1 MTELRPRLDAET
13 AACNMGEIEPAYT
26 DQEARV
32 EADRCLY
39 CFDAPCI
46 HSCPTGIDIPAFI
59 KKIAN
64 DNVTGAG
71 RTILQANV
79 LGASCARVCP
89 TEVLCEGACVMLD
102 RDASP
107 IKIGRLQRYAT
118 DHIYDNDIR
127 VLEAP
132 SEKSG
137 KRVAIVGA
145 GPAGLG
151 CAAELAKLGHE
162 VVAFERKPEAG
173 GLNTYGI
180 AYYKLTPETS
190 LAEVELVKSLGVEIR
205 TGVEVGRDVT
215 MDELRRDFDAVFLG
229 VGLGGTRALGIP
241 GEELEGV
248 VDALTFIEELHT
260 KPLHEVPIGER
271 VAVIGCGNTAID
283 AVTQAIRLGAREAT
297 IVYRRGED
305 DMSAYEYEYELGKTD
320 GARFRFHTTPVEV
333 VGTNGAVTGLV
344 VARTRITESGS
355 LEVIEDTR
363 EELRVDMVIAAV
375 GQEAMR
381 SALTAMLPDL
391 DLDRRGAIQRD
402 FATGRTSVEGVWA
415 GGDGANGGSEVVDA
429 VAEGKRAAA
438 DIHRTFTGESHS
450 AGPVQTTRH
459 GVPGGVRLAGLDRPV
474 RVPDLE
480 REYHAQTN
488 GGSTDG

>member
-1 MTELRPRLDAET
+1 
-13 AACNMGEIEPAYT
+13 
-26 DQEARV
+26 
-32 EADRCLY
+32 
-39 CFDAPCI
+39 
-46 HSCPTGIDIPAFI
+46 
-59 KKIAN
+59 
-64 DNVTGAG
+64 
-71 RTILQANV
+71 
-79 LGASCARVCP
+79 
-89 TEVLCEGACVMLD
+89 
-102 RDASP
+102 
-107 IKIGRLQRYAT
+107 
-118 DHIYDNDIR
+118 
-127 VLEAP
+127 
-132 SEKSG
+132 
-137 KRVAIVGA
+137 
-145 GPAGLG
+145 
-151 CAAELAKLGHE
+151 
-162 VVAFERKPEAG
+162 
-173 GLNTYGI
+173 
-180 AYYKLTPETS
+180 
-190 LAEVELVKSLGVEIR
+190 
-205 TGVEVGRDVT
+205 
-215 MDELRRDFDAVFLG
+215 
-229 VGLGGTRALGIP
+229 
-241 GEELEGV
+241 
-248 VDALTFIEELHT
+248 
-260 KPLHEVPIGER
+260 
-271 VAVIGCGNTAID
+271 
-283 AVTQAIRLGAREAT
+283 
-297 IVYRRGED
+297 
-305 DMSAYEYEYELGKTD
+305 MSAYEYEYELGKTD

-402 FATGRTSVEGVWA
+402 FATGRTNVEGVWA